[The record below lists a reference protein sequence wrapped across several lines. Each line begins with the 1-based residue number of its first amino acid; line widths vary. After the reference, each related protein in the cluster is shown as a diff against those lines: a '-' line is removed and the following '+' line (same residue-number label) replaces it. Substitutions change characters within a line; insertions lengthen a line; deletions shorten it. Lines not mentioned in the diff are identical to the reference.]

1 MGSEG
6 PPELQEF
13 LADREFFKELGWTAE
28 YRRTRPLRQ
37 VEDYA
42 LIISM
47 IRREEQA
54 RANRH
59 R

>member
-1 MGSEG
+1 MGTEG

-13 LADREFFKELGWTAE
+13 LTDREFFRELGWTPE
-28 YRRTRPLRQ
+28 YRKSRPRKQ

-42 LIISM
+42 LMISM

-54 RANRH
+54 RANR
-59 R
+59 RR